1 MNSKFKLI
9 FSLIIFLVLFFIY
22 NHNSKWTDFFKT
34 NKELFLEHYLP
45 LEMNNEKYLGIIS
58 DSSNHM
64 NPYLRFSKTC
74 LPLLNSW
81 ENTFEKGD
89 IVSKLKK
96 STDLILLR
104 DNKTNIIKLDTIN
117 FEGSPFPCECS
128 KILK

>member
-34 NKELFLEHYLP
+34 YKELFLEHYLP
-45 LEMNNEKYLGIIS
+45 LEMNNEKYSGIIS

-74 LPLLNSW
+74 LPLLNS
-81 ENTFEKGD
+81 
-89 IVSKLKK
+89 
-96 STDLILLR
+96 
-104 DNKTNIIKLDTIN
+104 
-117 FEGSPFPCECS
+117 
-128 KILK
+128 